1 MKNTNLSGGELGDG
15 LGALGDG
22 VLGEL
27 TGEHKADGGLDL
39 PGGKGGLLVVL
50 GELSGLSGNAL
61 EDVVDE
67 RVHDG
72 HALLGDSGVGVDL
85 LEDLVDVRGVGLDA
99 LLAPLGASF
108 LGCLGGLLAWGLG
121 HFDKSDGEK
130 EKRGGGGEA
139 LPRGLGWVSLLT
151 FAGREDS
158 IVNFE
163 RGLRFGVVCFC
174 AVAHRRPAHRR

>member
-1 MKNTNLSGGELGDG
+1 M
-15 LGALGDG
+15 
-22 VLGEL
+22 LGEL
-27 TGEHKADGGLDL
+27 AREDEAHARLDL
-39 PGGKGGLLVVL
+39 AGGDGGLLVVAREL
-50 GELSGLSGNAL
+50 GSLRGDLL

-130 EKRGGGGEA
+130 EKRGGGA
-139 LPRGLGWVSLLT
+139 KRYRGGWV
-151 FAGREDS
+151 G
-158 IVNFE
+158 
-163 RGLRFGVVCFC
+163 
-174 AVAHRRPAHRR
+174 